1 MKKIVLSL
9 FVSVAISL
17 QGFSQAKMV
26 IPEAQ
31 YQALKASGKLKPDV
45 QYIPVGDVHPTPM
58 TTKAKETISTMKQP
72 HPKSNAN
79 CSCFIQGV
87 DTDPTFSIAEFT
99 NGVAPEYRNDDG
111 STPIKTI
118 PFNFCLYGTPYTQL
132 YINNNGNITFGQTYS
147 TFTGAAFPSA
157 SIPAMV
163 APFWGDVDTR
173 NTASGLVY
181 YKITPTYMIVQWKNV
196 GYYSNMT
203 DYINNFQLIITDG
216 TDPILPSGNNIAFC
230 YGDMQWTTGAASGG
244 VGGFGGTASTVGINK
259 GDGVNYLQMGRFDQ
273 PGIAYDGGY
282 GNNDG
287 ISWLDYQSMYF
298 NVCSSTNI
306 APIASG
312 LNNCDT
318 IKVCGTGDTLVLDGL
333 FLSPEI
339 GQITNILVNLNGMS
353 GATVISNT
361 SGNSADAIVQIIAGP
376 GNAGYRT
383 ITFTATDNGSP
394 VGTTVVNAHLFI
406 DTTGLSAFNPHI
418 TGNLEFCQGSTTT
431 LSVSPTTYDSYVWS
445 TGSVNTS
452 ITVDTSGVYWVTSTL
467 NNCQKSSLVNVVEHL
482 SPTPVIAG
490 YPFTCSTTGT
500 STTNLYSDSL
510 IYASYSWSSG
520 SINDSIQAGNGVY
533 TLTVTDQYGCTA
545 TSAPVTVTGP
555 LPPVITG
562 TTAVCNG
569 QLAQLTTTFAYV
581 SYDWSNGATVSTN
594 DTATVPASP
603 PSYTVTVVD
612 QNGCV
617 LTSAPF
623 TVNNFNFAV
632 SVTGIHPF
640 CAGQSI
646 TVTAGTNNATQVP
659 SYLWSNSATT
669 SAINLTS
676 GGTYT
681 VTLTYPNGCTSDTTV
696 TVAPPNPLPAPTV
709 TGSLFTCGSTPTT
722 LTVSPITAGSTY
734 VWSGTSSTNS
744 SISVLSGLYSL
755 TETDVNGCVGNSSV
769 YQVTNQNP
777 LVTIQNNAPF
787 CPGASINLTANPTI
801 PSGVNY
807 LWSNTETTQS
817 TTVASSGVY
826 SVTVSYSNGCTAA
839 DTVTVSQFSTPV
851 ANFTESPLGTCGAN
865 VPVVFQDLSTVTGG
879 SISSWVWNFGDTT
892 GVYHLGAHPT
902 HTYAVN
908 GTYPVTLAVQS
919 SNGCWDTIRMV
930 YEVISDLEYPNVF
943 TPNDP
948 GVKGVNQY
956 LYFKNLE
963 YFPNTELTVYNRWG
977 IKVYNNKDYHNDWNG
992 GMEHDGTYY
1001 YVLSGPKMKE
1011 PKYGFVEIIR

>member
-31 YQALKASGKLKPDV
+31 YQALKASGQLKPNV
-45 QYIPVGDVHPTPM
+45 QYIPVGDTHPTPM

-72 HPKSNAN
+72 HPKSSAN
-79 CSCFIQGV
+79 CSCLIQGV
-87 DTDPTFSIAEFT
+87 ETDPTYSVAEFVGYT
-99 NGVAPEYRNDDG
+99 APDYRNDDA
-111 STPIKTI
+111 STAIKTI
-118 PFNFCLYGTPYTQL
+118 PFNFCLYGTSYNQL
-132 YINNNGNITFGQTYS
+132 YINNNGNITFDVAYS
-147 TFTGAAFPSA
+147 TFSAVGFPS
-157 SIPAMV
+157 SSYVMV
-163 APFWGDVDTR
+163 APFWADVDTR
-173 NTASGLVY
+173 DATSGLVY

-196 GYYSNMT
+196 GYFSMQV
-203 DYINNFQLIITDG
+203 DKINTFQLIITDG

-230 YGDMQWTTGAASGG
+230 YGDMQWTTGSASSG
-244 VGGFGGTASTVGINK
+244 VNGFGGTAATVGVNK
-259 GDGVNYLQMGRFDQ
+259 GDGTNYFQMGRFDQ
-273 PGIAYDGGY
+273 PGIAYDGSY

-287 ISWLDYQSMYF
+287 VSWLDNQSIYF
-298 NVCSSTNI
+298 NSCNSTNI

-318 IKVCGTGDTLVLDGL
+318 IKVCGVGDTLILNGY
-333 FLSPEI
+333 FLAPEV
-339 GQITNILVNLNGMS
+339 GQNTTVSVNLNGMS

-361 SGNSADAIVQIIAGP
+361 TGNSANAIVQIIASP
-376 GNAGYRT
+376 GNAGDQT

-394 VGTTVVNAHLFI
+394 AGVTVINAHLFI

-445 TGSVNTS
+445 TGSLNTS
-452 ITVDTSGVYWVTSTL
+452 ITVDTSGIYWVTSTL

-482 SPTPVIAG
+482 SPTPVIDG

-510 IYASYSWSSG
+510 IYDSYTWSSG

-594 DTATVPASP
+594 DTAMVPASP

-623 TVNNFNFAV
+623 TVNNFNFAI
-632 SVTGIHPF
+632 SVTGIQPF

-646 TVTAGTNNATQVP
+646 NVTAGTNNATQVP
-659 SYLWSNSATT
+659 SYAWSNSATT

-696 TVAPPNPLPAPTV
+696 TVAPPNPLPTPTV
-709 TGSLFTCGSTPTT
+709 TGPLFTCGTTPTT

-734 VWSGTSSTNS
+734 VWAGTSSTNS
-744 SISVLSGLYSL
+744 SISVLSGNYSL
-755 TETDVNGCVGNSSV
+755 TETNANGCVGNSPV

-777 LVTIQNNAPF
+777 LVTIQNNTRF

-801 PSGVNY
+801 PGGANY
-807 LWSNTETTQS
+807 FWSNNATTQS
-817 TTVASSGVY
+817 ITVFNSGVY
-826 SVTVSYSNGCTAA
+826 SVTVSYSNGCSAA
-839 DTVTVSQFSTPV
+839 DSVTVSTFSSPV
-851 ANFTESPLGTCGAN
+851 ANFTESPLGFFGAN
-865 VPVVFQDLSTVTGG
+865 TPISFQDLSTVASA
-879 SISSWVWNFGDTT
+879 SIVNWVWNFGDTI
-892 GVYHLGAHPT
+892 GVYSMGANPT
-902 HTYAVN
+902 HTYAIN
-908 GTYPVTLAVQS
+908 GWYMVTLAVQS
-919 SNGCWDTIRMV
+919 SDGCWDTTSTSIWVGM
-930 YEVISDLEYPNVF
+930 EELDFSSGITIYPNPF
-943 TPNDP
+943 TQQATIDFY
-948 GVKGVNQY
+948 GVQHNTTIKIIDVIGKEIKSINFSGKECVIEKGE
-956 LYFKNLE
+956 LKSGIYFLQTSDENKK
-963 YFPNTELTVYNRWG
+963 VINR
-977 IKVYNNKDYHNDWNG
+977 KLV
-992 GMEHDGTYY
+992 
-1001 YVLSGPKMKE
+1001 VQ
-1011 PKYGFVEIIR
+1011 